1 MVGFNLI
8 DHCINLFQ
16 KLVSDQ
22 VFNRKTINYSLLPD
36 PTIHGWNSKFFMTV
50 YFHLHTH
57 TFYYVMLLQQ
67 KERILFRDAS
77 PEQIGIKENNKRKG

>member
-8 DHCINLFQ
+8 VHCINLFQ

-36 PTIHGWNSKFFMTV
+36 PTIHDWNSKFFMTV

-57 TFYYVMLLQQ
+57 ILL
-67 KERILFRDAS
+67 RDAS
-77 PEQIGIKENNKRKG
+77 PTKGKDFIM